1 MCFFQGPTINERGS
15 VIAELAKEINTGIA
29 FLALVFFLATLVLPC
44 IPRRGEKKKRPAVTV
59 PIQNPAAEQQAD
71 ASRQEQVPEAQES
84 EFQAPE
90 RASRALKT
98 AEENRPEPYEVC
110 SVYQPLRRSCSVRY
124 GADNDSYVKSLQR
137 ELKELH
143 ALTALNR
150 QMVID
155 RATSSGASRYENVPA
170 VRFHARSNSWMFHR
184 PAPPPPPGP
193 PLLSRTTDFSK
204 RALPPTPAPRRLL
217 GKEASFQTQTFAFD
231 KAEKETQV

>member
-1 MCFFQGPTINERGS
+1 
-15 VIAELAKEINTGIA
+15 
-29 FLALVFFLATLVLPC
+29 LALVFFLATLVLPC
-44 IPRRGEKKKRPAVTV
+44 ILRRREKKKRPAVTV
-59 PIQNPAAEQQAD
+59 PIQNPALEQQAD
-71 ASRQEQVPEAQES
+71 ASRKEQVPEAPESEFQAPERASRALGTESQAPPES

-98 AEENRPEPYEVC
+98 AEENLPEPYEVC

-143 ALTALNR
+143 ALTAINR

-155 RATSSGASRYENVPA
+155 RVTSSGASRYENVPA

-217 GKEASFQTQTFAFD
+217 GQEASFQTQTFAFGQ
-231 KAEKETQV
+231 AEKETQV